1 MQMFLTVARS
11 LNANRC
17 VVTKT
22 KRATFA
28 RLYPT
33 VGVLPD
39 GSTITGIM
47 AQLSSNNTISSS
59 LLFSEISRAETS
71 HQVSY

>member
-1 MQMFLTVARS
+1 MQMFLTVARC

-47 AQLSSNNTISSS
+47 V
-59 LLFSEISRAETS
+59 
-71 HQVSY
+71 HH